1 MREENFRKFI
11 RGKFVSFRLKNKET
25 LNMLGTEGI
34 IKATYK
40 PIANIIFN
48 DEC

>member
-1 MREENFRKFI
+1 MI
-11 RGKFVSFRLKNKET
+11 KNKET
-25 LNMLGTEGI
+25 LNMLGTEGT

-48 DEC
+48 DEKLKLCL